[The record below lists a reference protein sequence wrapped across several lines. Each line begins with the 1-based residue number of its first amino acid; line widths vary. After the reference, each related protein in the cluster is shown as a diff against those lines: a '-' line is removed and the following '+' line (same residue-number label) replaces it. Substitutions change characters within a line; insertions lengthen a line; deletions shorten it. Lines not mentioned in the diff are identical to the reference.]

1 MEATLSV
8 PNAIIFLY
16 DLVSKDIQV
25 PEYIDN
31 VLVAANEKCISVGTQ
46 ADVDVDGDVTIRLS
60 SQIDDPD
67 KNSCEQVF
75 DGLISTPGKKLAVST
90 SEDDAIL
97 QVDVKGE
104 KTQVFVWVDD
114 SDFPGLV
121 LIETQ

>member
-1 MEATLSV
+1 MAEVTLLV

-16 DLVSKDIQV
+16 DLTSENIQV

-31 VLVAANEKCISVGTQ
+31 VLVAANESCISVGTQ
-46 ADVDVDGDVTIRLS
+46 ADVDGEVTLRLS
-60 SQIDDPD
+60 NRIDDSD
-67 KNSCEQVF
+67 KEPCEKVF
-75 DGLISTPGKKLAVST
+75 DGFVNTPGKKLVIST

-114 SDFPGLV
+114 TDFPSLV
-121 LIETQ
+121 LVEAQ

>member
-16 DLVSKDIQV
+16 DLASKDIQV

-46 ADVDVDGDVTIRLS
+46 ADVDGDVTIRLS
-60 SQIDDPD
+60 SQIDDSD
-67 KNSCEQVF
+67 KKSCEQVF